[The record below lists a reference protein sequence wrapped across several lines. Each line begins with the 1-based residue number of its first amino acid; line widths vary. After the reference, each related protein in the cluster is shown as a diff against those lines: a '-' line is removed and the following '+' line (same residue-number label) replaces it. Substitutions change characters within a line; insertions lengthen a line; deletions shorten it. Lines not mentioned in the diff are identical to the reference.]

1 MTDIRKPIRS
11 FVIRQ
16 SRISVSQKR
25 ALLELWDKYGLE
37 ITDGPFDGLTCFGND
52 NPVTI
57 EIGFG
62 MGDSL
67 VEMVATYPERNFIGI
82 EVHRPGIGH
91 LIKEA
96 DEQGLDNLRV
106 YASDSIEVLCNGIAP
121 ETIQCVQIFFP
132 DPWPKKRHHKRR
144 LINAAL
150 LDAINMVL
158 DRNGILHIAT
168 DWVPY
173 AVVVQQL
180 FEGDRRFEQ
189 IEPPPRVE
197 TKYERRGLNLGHE
210 VTDLAVRKMEF

>member
-1 MTDIRKPIRS
+1 MTNTHKPIRS

-16 SRISVSQKR
+16 SRMSVSQKR

-37 ITDGPFDGLTCFGND
+37 LSSDHQTCFGND

-67 VEMVATYPERNFIGI
+67 LEMVARYPERNFIGI

-91 LIKEA
+91 LIKKA
-96 DEQGLDNLRV
+96 DEQGLSNLRV
-106 YASDSIEVLCNGIAP
+106 FSNDSIEVLTNCIEP
-121 ETIQCVQIFFP
+121 ESIQCVQIFFP

-150 LDAINMVL
+150 LDVINRVL
-158 DRNGILHIAT
+158 EPGGILHIAT
-168 DWVPY
+168 DWQPY
-173 AVVVQQL
+173 AAVVRQL
-180 FEGDRRFEQ
+180 LDSDARFEQ
-189 IEPPPRVE
+189 IEPPQRVE
-197 TKYERRGLNLGHE
+197 TKYERRGLRLGHL
-210 VTDLAVRKMEF
+210 VTDLAVHKINS